1 MEKKQ
6 NDMPYENC
14 LNCGTELV
22 GQFCHKCGQ
31 QATSKTPKI
40 KDFIVEYLNNA
51 FIWDAQFFK
60 TIANLVCR
68 PGRLTNEYMSGKFI
82 SQEHP
87 LKLNMFLLFIFV
99 SLFLLF
105 SGPKGDNSSTSII
118 ERNGVFYPALQVEF
132 LKNDQDF
139 VAKMNAS
146 PRDTILLYAPL
157 NLTVNHSDV
166 VEKVT
171 VIEDT
176 KGQGLDCWEAI
187 VPRVL
192 IEDNIIIPTE
202 NDYYV
207 FNTEAEV
214 AADELNQVKSV
225 WDKLAN
231 IVTTYFPVI
240 MLLTMPLLAMAVSF
254 IQRKNKL
261 PFIHHIIFSLHYT
274 AFLELLF
281 IVIYALYLVASP
293 SMNLLLWILR
303 IGAGCYL
310 IVAFRK
316 VYEPNSWI
324 KSITKALFTYLVYI
338 LNCLLVFTAIVIIAC
353 FMVVLA

>member
-1 MEKKQ
+1 MEQKQ
-6 NDMPYENC
+6 DDMPYGNC

-22 GQFCHKCGQ
+22 GKFCHKCGQ

-40 KDFIVEYLNNA
+40 KDFILEYLNNA
-51 FIWDAQFFK
+51 FIWDSQFFK

-99 SLFLLF
+99 SIFLLF
-105 SGPKGDNSSTSII
+105 SGPKRDDDSASII
-118 ERNGVFYPALQVEF
+118 EQSGVIYPALQVEF

-139 VAKMNAS
+139 VAKMSAS
-146 PRDTILLYAPL
+146 PRDTIRLHAPL
-157 NLTVNHSDV
+157 SLAVNHADV
-166 VEKVT
+166 VEEVT

-176 KGQGLDCWEAI
+176 KGQGLDRWVAV

-192 IEDNIIIPTE
+192 IEDHIIIPTE
-202 NDYYV
+202 DGYYA
-207 FNTEAEV
+207 FNTEDDV

-225 WDKLAN
+225 WDKLAH

-240 MLLTMPLLAMAVSF
+240 MLLTMPLLAMAVAF
-254 IQRKNKL
+254 IQRKNRL
-261 PFIHHIIFSLHYT
+261 PFIHHVIFSLHYT

-293 SMNLLLWILR
+293 SMALLLWILR
-303 IGAGCYL
+303 IGAGSYL
-310 IVAFRK
+310 IIAFRK
-316 VYEPNSWI
+316 VYEPNSWF
-324 KSITKALFTYLVYI
+324 KAITKALFTYLVYM
-338 LNCLLVFTAIVIIAC
+338 LNCLLMFTLIVTIAC
-353 FMVVLA
+353 FMVALA

>member
-1 MEKKQ
+1 MGKKQ
-6 NDMPYENC
+6 YDIPYENC

-22 GQFCHKCGQ
+22 GKFCHECGQ

-40 KDFIVEYLNNA
+40 KNFLLEYLNNA

-99 SLFLLF
+99 SIFLFF
-105 SGPKGDNSSTSII
+105 SGPKGKDHSTGII
-118 ERNGVFYPALQVEF
+118 EQNGVFYPALQVGF

-139 VAKMNAS
+139 VAKINSS

-157 NLTVNHSDV
+157 NLTENHSDII
-166 VEKVT
+166 EKVT

-176 KGQGLDCWEAI
+176 KGQGLDRWIAVI
-187 VPRVL
+187 PHVF
-192 IEDNIIIPTE
+192 IEDKIIIPTE

-207 FNTEAEV
+207 FNAETEV
-214 AADELNQVKSV
+214 ATDELNVLKSV
-225 WDKLAN
+225 WDKLAD

-240 MLLTMPLLAMAVSF
+240 MLLTMPLLAMAVAF
-254 IQRKNKL
+254 IQRKNRL

-281 IVIYALYLVASP
+281 IAIYALYLVASP
-293 SMNLLLWILR
+293 SMGVLLWILR
-303 IGAGCYL
+303 LGAGSYL
-310 IVAFRK
+310 IMAFRK
-316 VYEPNSWI
+316 VYEPSSWVKAI
-324 KSITKALFTYLVYI
+324 VKALFTYLVYI
-338 LNCLLVFTAIVIIAC
+338 LNCLLVFSVVVIIAC
-353 FMVVLA
+353 FMAALA